1 MLPLRVAWMPVGA
14 PASALEF
21 VPACHGPEDG
31 GQQLQKV
38 GQRRARRLG
47 GQNRELRTE

>member
-1 MLPLRVAWMPVGA
+1 MPVGA

-21 VPACHGPEDG
+21 VRACVGTREDG
-31 GQQLQKV
+31 GNKSSADT
-38 GQRRARRLG
+38 RKRLG